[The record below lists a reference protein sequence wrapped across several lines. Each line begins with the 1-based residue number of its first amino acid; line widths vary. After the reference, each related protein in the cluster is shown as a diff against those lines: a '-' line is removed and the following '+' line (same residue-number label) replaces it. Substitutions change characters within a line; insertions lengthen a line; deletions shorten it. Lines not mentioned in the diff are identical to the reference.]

1 MRGKRR
7 GFTLIELVVTVAI
20 IGVLATVLIAKM
32 TKSIANAKDVRAL
45 SSVTALRKASL
56 LYFNEQEKS
65 FSAVSDDG
73 DITGTD
79 IRNLVNSGYL
89 ESRALKAFIKSG
101 ETNASIEVGSM
112 GTESDCEVISTK
124 GYIPLKLEND
134 GVDIAFDTETYDS
147 NCKEWKNK

>member
-32 TKSIANAKDVRAL
+32 TKSIANAKDVSAL

-56 LYFNEQEKS
+56 LYFNEHEKS
-65 FSAVSDDG
+65 FSAGPDDG
-73 DITGTD
+73 EITETD
-79 IRNLVNSGYL
+79 IRNLVNTGYL
-89 ESRALKAFIKSG
+89 ESRALKAFIKLG
-101 ETNASIEVGSM
+101 ETTATVEVGSM
-112 GTESDCEVISTK
+112 GTESNCGIKSTK
-124 GYIPLKLEND
+124 GYIPLKLESD
-134 GVDIAFDTETYDS
+134 GVDIFFDTETYDS